1 MSELPAIAVDK
12 LSVSYRA
19 PLERKAT
26 LKSTLTRRGDSLP
39 PRRIEAV
46 RDVSFSVPHGGVFGV
61 IGANGAGKT
70 TLLRALA
77 GILPP
82 AAGRV
87 TIRGRVTALLALG
100 VGFQPELSGRDNAML
115 GGLASG
121 LAPAAARRCVEDI
134 MDFADLGEF
143 SAYPMKTYSSGMQAR
158 LAFSVAVHV
167 DPDVLLIDE
176 ALSTGDAA
184 FRIKAN
190 AKMEELCAASAGHR
204 CRVPRAR
211 CDQKNEHVGVV
222 ARSWRRQPLGRPGRR
237 GRGLCGPRN
246 WEQSGA
252 AVTPRWIP

>member
-1 MSELPAIAVDK
+1 LSEHPAIAVDG
-12 LSVSYRA
+12 LSVHYRA

-26 LKSTLTRRGDSLP
+26 LKATLTRRGDSLP

-46 RDVSFSVPHGGVFGV
+46 RDVSFSVPHGGVLGV

-82 AAGRV
+82 AGGRI

-100 VGFQPELSGRDNAML
+100 VGFQPELSGRENAML

-143 SAYPMKTYSSGMQAR
+143 AAYPMKTYSSGMQAR

-190 AKMEELCAASAGHR
+190 RKMEELCA
-204 CRVPRAR
+204 RAR
-211 CDQKNEHVGVV
+211 AIVVVSHGLDVIRKMSTSVLWLDRGVARRLGEPDDVV
-222 ARSWRRQPLGRPGRR
+222 AAY
-237 GRGLCGPRN
+237 
-246 WEQSGA
+246 A
-252 AVTPRWIP
+252 AHATGNSAVPP

>member
-1 MSELPAIAVDK
+1 MSDHPAIAVDG
-12 LSVSYRA
+12 LSVHYRA

-26 LKSTLTRRGDSLP
+26 LKSVLTRRRDSLP
-39 PRRIEAV
+39 LRRIEAV
-46 RDVSFSVPHGGVFGV
+46 KDVSFSVPHGGVLGV
-61 IGANGAGKT
+61 VGPNGAGKS

-82 AAGRV
+82 AAGRI

-121 LAPAAARRCVEDI
+121 LTPAAARRGVENI
-134 MDFADLGEF
+134 LEFADLGEF
-143 SAYPMKTYSSGMQAR
+143 AAYPMKMYSSGMQAR
-158 LAFSVAVHV
+158 LAFSVAVHA

-190 AKMEELCAASAGHR
+190 AKMEELCE
-204 CRVPRAR
+204 RAR
-211 CDQKNEHVGVV
+211 AIVVVSHGLDVIRKMSTSVLWLDRGVARRLGEPDEVV
-222 ARSWRRQPLGRPGRR
+222 AAYSAHATGSNPVP
-237 GRGLCGPRN
+237 P
-246 WEQSGA
+246 
-252 AVTPRWIP
+252 

>member
-1 MSELPAIAVDK
+1 MRSLSDAPAIAVEG
-12 LSVSYRA
+12 LSVHYRA

-26 LKSTLTRRGDSLP
+26 LKSALTRRRGSMP

-46 RDVSFSVPHGGVFGV
+46 RDVSFVVPHGGVLGV
-61 IGANGAGKT
+61 IGPNGAGKT

-82 AAGRV
+82 AAGRI
-87 TIRGRVTALLALG
+87 TIRGNVTALLALG
-100 VGFQPELSGRDNAML
+100 VGFQPELSGRDNALL

-121 LAPAAARRCVEDI
+121 LSPDAARTCVDDI
-134 MDFADLGEF
+134 LAFADLGEF
-143 SAYPMKTYSSGMQAR
+143 SSYPMKTYSSGMQAR

-190 AKMEELCAASAGHR
+190 AKMEELCR
-204 CRVPRAR
+204 RAR
-211 CDQKNEHVGVV
+211 AIVVVSHGLDVIRKMSSSVLWLDRGIARRIGEPDAVV
-222 ARSWRRQPLGRPGRR
+222 AAY
-237 GRGLCGPRN
+237 
-246 WEQSGA
+246 A
-252 AVTPRWIP
+252 AHATGTNPAKP